1 MKHINLES
9 LIRRLAV
16 SAVGTAL
23 GAHFVMGIDLWTAP
37 ATAQIVALGVVVA
50 VIVSSVLS

>member
-23 GAHFVMGIDLWTAP
+23 GAHFVMGIDLWTMP
-37 ATAQIVALGVVVA
+37 STAELIAVAIGISTIASEVVR
-50 VIVSSVLS
+50 

>member
-23 GAHFVMGIDLWTAP
+23 GAHFVMGIDLWAAP
-37 ATAQIVALGVVVA
+37 ATAQIVAMAVVVT
-50 VIVSSVLS
+50 VIVCGVMS